1 MINFR
6 IEHFLKDFIEE
17 GPRTAMEL
25 EIFYRLGH
33 LYMSCDLPEVSKEV
47 FRKIVAANP
56 TYRDTVEILGALEV
70 ELMSEA
76 MEAFGEVV
84 QQDEEFR
91 GGGSTGGPSTLDEAL
106 PDLPDLPDLPELPP
120 TQGPGAPLQG
130 GEALARPTVSSLAQP
145 APAQVAPPQAPA
157 PIPTQAPAPIPTQAP
172 APIPTQASPQ
182 VSTQAPA
189 QVPTQASPQIPA
201 NPERPEGARGPGI
214 PTSMPA
220 GGVAPSPA
228 AGTPPPQLLPPGAAA
243 PTVGLPSETASAEA
257 PMTLGMGGPVPQP
270 GLPQPTV
277 ADGGLVA
284 LQPGALIANRYRLEA
299 ELGKGGSASV
309 FRATDLELDEEVAL
323 KFLAKPRENPADFER
338 FRRELK
344 LTRQLTHPNVI
355 RVHDIGVHQQYS
367 YLSMELLK
375 GKSLFEL
382 MLGELDLEDGLTY
395 LIQACGGLQAAH
407 DLGVVH
413 RDVKP
418 GNIFVTEDEVAK
430 VMDFGI
436 ARQRHVPGVT
446 VHGRTFGTPEYMAPE
461 QIRSGSDVTTATDL
475 YAMGVTLYEVCTG
488 QVPFQHPE
496 AMPLMMMHLEQLPR
510 PPRELAP
517 GLPASLEQVIL
528 QLLEKEPSQRIPSC
542 SVLARQLRQ
551 IRQEYRNSQR

>member
-1 MINFR
+1 
-6 IEHFLKDFIEE
+6 
-17 GPRTAMEL
+17 
-25 EIFYRLGH
+25 
-33 LYMSCDLPEVSKEV
+33 MSCDLPEVSKEV

-84 QQDEEFR
+84 QQDEAFR
-91 GGGSTGGPSTLDEAL
+91 GQAGSTTGASALNQAL
-106 PDLPDLPDLPELPP
+106 PELPDLPELPELP
-120 TQGPGAPLQG
+120 QAEAPGAPIQ
-130 GEALARPTVSSLAQP
+130 GEALPSPTVSTLAQM
-145 APAQVAPPQAPA
+145 PPQAPA
-157 PIPTQAPAPIPTQAP
+157 QMTHPPELHNGIPHGPPPT
-172 APIPTQASPQ
+172 
-182 VSTQAPA
+182 
-189 QVPTQASPQIPA
+189 
-201 NPERPEGARGPGI
+201 EGA
-214 PTSMPA
+214 PTSQPY
-220 GGVAPSPA
+220 S
-228 AGTPPPQLLPPGAAA
+228 PGAAA
-243 PTVGLPSETASAEA
+243 PTVGLTHETANAVA
-257 PMTLGMGGPVPQP
+257 PVTVGMGGVVPLPPPQATPDALPQP
-270 GLPQPTV
+270 GAPQATPDALPQPGAPQATP
-277 ADGGLVA
+277 GGMVA
-284 LQPGALIANRYRLEA
+284 LQPGALIADRYRLEA

-309 FRATDLELDEEVAL
+309 FRALDLELDDEVAL

-382 MLGELDLEDGLTY
+382 MLDELDLVDGLTY
-395 LIQACGGLQAAH
+395 LIQACAGLQAAH
-407 DLGVVH
+407 DVGVVH

-418 GNIFVTEDEVAK
+418 GNIFITEDEVAK

-446 VHGRTFGTPEYMAPE
+446 MHGRTFGTPEYMAPE

-475 YAMGVTLYEVCTG
+475 YALGVTLYEVCTG

-542 SVLARQLRQ
+542 SALARRLRQ
-551 IRQEYRNSQR
+551 IRQEYRNAQR